1 MAAGDIIAVP
11 AMSAGYF
18 QVQGRLAKNSGG
30 NILDIPAGMLNIGGN
45 GFGYVLSAVAA
56 WDPYQAANRDDSFSV
71 VTLGDDIY
79 VYAVQQASGV
89 AKLVASKNAT
99 APTGYTAGNSRK
111 IGGFHVGRTRPTAN
125 RFDAAF
131 LPAIGIVPNSVWDL
145 ATRPKASPEGMAEF
159 APGRW
164 GSIYLL
170 SPIAGAWPSVVFG
183 SRYNVSPARS
193 TGGYNELDL
202 HRGLHA
208 AGMREPTFEEW
219 LMMADGAPQG
229 LDAGNDTAWTATT
242 NTGPCNTGFLQKSVS
257 CANFVDTVGNLW
269 ERLNHHFDIGNSTNT
284 YAWDA
289 TVVNTGQ
296 DSAQARGQVSH
307 VAWRYALAGGR
318 WLDGVRC
325 GARTLDLAA
334 VAWSAYGAIGVRGVS
349 DSL

>member
-208 AGMREPTFEEW
+208 GGMREPTFEDW
-219 LMMADGAPQG
+219 LMMSDGAPQG
-229 LDAGNDTAWTATT
+229 LDASNDTAWTMTT
-242 NTGPCNTGFLQKSVS
+242 NTGPCNTGFLPKSVS

-269 ERLNHHFDIGNSTNT
+269 ERLNHHFDTTTGA
-284 YAWDA
+284 YAWSA
-289 TVVNTGQ
+289 TEVNTGQ
-296 DSAQARGQVSH
+296 DAAQARGQVYH
-307 VAWRYALAGGR
+307 VAWRYALAGGY
-318 WLDGVRC
+318 WLQGVRC
-325 GARTLDLAA
+325 GARTLNLSAN
-334 VAWSAYGAIGVRGVS
+334 AWFANGYIGVRGVS